1 MTEDM
6 ALKLG
11 RVISTHILTADTFGS
26 VQKEMTG
33 IPREVVVIGKENRP
47 APRQTMSGTW
57 DCRKPSAWGMAAT
70 MP

>member
-1 MTEDM
+1 MLDLSRNMTEDM

-47 APRQTMSGTW
+47 APRQTMSGT
-57 DCRKPSAWGMAAT
+57 
-70 MP
+70 

>member
-6 ALKLG
+6 ALKRG

-47 APRQTMSGTW
+47 APRQTMSGT
-57 DCRKPSAWGMAAT
+57 
-70 MP
+70 

>member
-1 MTEDM
+1 VLDLSRNMTEDM

-47 APRQTMSGTW
+47 APRQTMSGT
-57 DCRKPSAWGMAAT
+57 
-70 MP
+70 